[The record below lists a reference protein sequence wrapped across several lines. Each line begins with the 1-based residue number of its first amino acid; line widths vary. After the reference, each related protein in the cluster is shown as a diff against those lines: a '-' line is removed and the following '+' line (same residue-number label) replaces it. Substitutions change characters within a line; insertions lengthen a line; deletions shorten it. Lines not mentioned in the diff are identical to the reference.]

1 MAEEEKKQE
10 NSGAAKK
17 SQTTKGKKSNTSAEK
32 QAPKRRNIPVT
43 TDWSEEDVV
52 QWAQEEG
59 VTLFFDPNSF
69 RELSQE
75 TVNQL
80 GFYSAQSYWQA
91 YNVWKDRQRQEEA
104 ERPTDY
110 EDLKIRDPLSQ
121 AYTDKLKL
129 RERRGWHQTWKRP
142 DEVESAKAV
151 GYREIRE
158 QRKIGKKDK
167 DGNVIGSYFEENEP
181 GYEKGP
187 VKKIMEDQGQ
197 EELIA
202 MEIPEELYQQHLQ
215 AVSDRVKYKKGQAVE
230 KAEEA
235 ADRASYQLGKKGGVQ
250 VKDFSE
256 DEGGWREIE

>member
-10 NSGAAKK
+10 SSGAAKK
-17 SQTTKGKKSNTSAEK
+17 SQAKKKSNTSAEK

-43 TDWSEEDVV
+43 ADWSEEDVV
-52 QWAQEEG
+52 QWNQEEG

-75 TVNQL
+75 TIDQL

-104 ERPTDY
+104 ERPPSY
-110 EDLKIRDPLSQ
+110 EDLKIKDPLSQ
-121 AYTDKLKL
+121 AYGDKLKL

-142 DEVESAKAV
+142 DEVEAAKEV
-151 GYREIRE
+151 GYQPIRE
-158 QRKIGKKDK
+158 QRKVKEKDK
-167 DGNVIGSYFEENEP
+167 DGNVIASYLEDRDP
-181 GYEKGP
+181 GHEKGQI
-187 VKKIMEDQGQ
+187 KKIFQDQGQ

-202 MEIPEELYQQHLQ
+202 MEVPLELYNAHLQ

-235 ADRASYQLGKKGGVQ
+235 ADRASYQLGRKGGVQ

>member
-1 MAEEEKKQE
+1 MADEQKKQT
-10 NSGAAKK
+10 SGSGNKK
-17 SQTTKGKKSNTSAEK
+17 KQGQKSNTSAEK
-32 QAPKRRNIPVT
+32 QAPKRRNVPVT
-43 TDWSEEDVV
+43 ADWSEESVV
-52 QWAQEEG
+52 QWGQEEG

-75 TVNQL
+75 SVDKL
-80 GFYSAQSYWQA
+80 DFYSAQSYWQA
-91 YNVWKDRQRQEEA
+91 YNAWKEKKRQEEA
-104 ERPTDY
+104 QRPANY
-110 EDLKIRDPLSQ
+110 EDLKIKDPLSQ

-142 DEVESAKAV
+142 DEVEAAKSV

-167 DGNVIGSYFEENEP
+167 DGNVVESYYEENEP

-202 MEIPEELYQQHLQ
+202 MEVPEELYEQHLQ

-235 ADRASYQLGKKGGVQ
+235 ADRASYQLGRKGGVQ

-256 DEGGWREIE
+256 DEGGWREVE